1 MTPRPPSPP
10 RTPAPRTP
18 ARPPA
23 PARAAHDAAPSEGRK
38 PPRPPVRPVRTHVA
52 PSPAV
57 PTDEGVRLSKR
68 VMATIGCS
76 RAEAERLIEEGRV
89 QVNGKVVREIP
100 RRVHAHQR
108 VEVDTALP
116 TALRAPVTLLLHK
129 PAQVP
134 LDDLAPLLH
143 DEQRWPQDRSGLV
156 VTPRQH
162 SQLRDIT
169 PLEDAASGLMVWT
182 QSPAVVRKLVDEGSL
197 IEHELMADVRGPVSP
212 EQLQQLNRAQPQAD
226 NPHAPARV
234 QASIGHQHGDVT
246 RLRLAVKGYWPGL
259 ALAVCEAAGLTLVGL
274 KRIRIGRLSLKDLP
288 EGQWRGLMG
297 YERF

>member
-1 MTPRPPSPP
+1 MTPRPPSS
-10 RTPAPRTP
+10 ARTP
-18 ARPPA
+18 ARAPA
-23 PARAAHDAAPSEGRK
+23 PTPARAPHDAAAAPSVGRK
-38 PPRPPVRPVRTHVA
+38 PPRPPVRPVRSNVA

-68 VMATIGCS
+68 VMAEIGCS

-108 VEVDTALP
+108 VEADTTLP
-116 TALRAPVTLLLHK
+116 TALRVPVTLLLHK
-129 PAQVP
+129 PAQVA
-134 LDDLAPLLH
+134 LADLGTLLL

-156 VTPRQH
+156 VTPRQQ

-197 IEHELMADVRGPVSP
+197 IEHELMADVRGSVSP
-212 EQLQQLNRAQPQAD
+212 EQLQLINRAQPQAD
-226 NPHAPARV
+226 NPHAPVRV

-259 ALAVCEAAGLTLVGL
+259 ALAVCDAAGLTLVGL